1 MVGNSLDI
9 EANADART
17 LETLSRHRCTGCGE
31 CCRWPGWVPLYADD
45 VGRLSRELGLTPEP
59 FLIRNCVVMWW
70 KWDDHPQFR
79 IALAHKSGSN
89 ECVLLNGRSCSVHEF
104 KPLKCKAGPAD
115 WYWINNPRSFS
126 YYVRMS
132 PSFRHPPGTLGLDEA
147 NQLFKATLEAERD
160 ACKAS
165 SLAALA
171 AGIHVSEKFVKRLQ
185 LIEFKEENTMSAN
198 PSPNPDPPPGVK
210 LMQISKEVQKETA
223 RVLSTNSAVSQ
234 ERPHRRISRSSRQ
247 SK

>member
-9 EANADART
+9 VANADAQT
-17 LETLSRHRCTGCGE
+17 LEALSRHRCTGCGE

-45 VGRLSRELGLTPEP
+45 VERLARGLGLTPEA
-59 FLIRNCVVMWW
+59 FLTRNCVVVWW

-79 IALAHKSGSN
+79 IALAHKNGSN

-115 WYWINNPRSFS
+115 WYWITNPRYFS
-126 YYVRMS
+126 YYVNMS
-132 PSFRHPPGTLGLDEA
+132 PSFRHPEGTFGLDEA
-147 NQLFKATLEAERD
+147 NQLFNATLEAERD

-171 AGIHVSEKFVKRLQ
+171 AGIHVSEKFIRRLQ
-185 LIEFKEENTMSAN
+185 LFEFKEDSTMSVN

-210 LMQISKEVQKETA
+210 LTQPSQEVQKETA
-223 RVLSTNSAVSQ
+223 RVLPINSAVFQ
-234 ERPHRRISRSSRQ
+234 KRPQRRISRSRRP